1 MKKLE
6 LKTKFKTKLILKR
19 LIKYINNNKFKDTMV
34 NQIIKIKFKFK
45 QQIIKFQLNILM
57 SLNKQLKMID

>member
-45 QQIIKFQLNILM
+45 QQIIKF
-57 SLNKQLKMID
+57 